1 MKMDHD
7 ITSIWETPCDYGEN
21 YHDSVVNWSDVVN
34 KKFPVYMYY
43 VLAYVYTVVAL
54 ILSKNNNLA

>member
-1 MKMDHD
+1 MKIDHD
-7 ITSIWETPCDYGEN
+7 VTGIWETPWDHGEK
-21 YHDSVVNWSDVVN
+21 YHDIVVNWSDVVN
-34 KKFPVYMYY
+34 KKFPAYMYY